1 MPVVDKLLFFN
12 MVFNRFMN
20 TFVNVS
26 ILLHVIFV
34 LSIFGLI
41 KINPDII
48 IIKCS
53 VWLILIIMPIFAAD
67 NLSLLQKEGC

>member
-41 KINPDII
+41 KINPNVI
-48 IIKCS
+48 IIKRS
-53 VWLILIIMPIFAAD
+53 VWLILIIMSIFAAD

>member
-12 MVFNRFMN
+12 MVFNMFMN

-34 LSIFGLI
+34 LNIFGLI
-41 KINPDII
+41 KINPNII
-48 IIKCS
+48 IIKRS
-53 VWLILIIMPIFAAD
+53 VWLILIIMSIFAAD

>member
-34 LSIFGLI
+34 MSIFGLI
-41 KINPDII
+41 KINPNII
-48 IIKCS
+48 IIKRS
-53 VWLILIIMPIFAAD
+53 VWLILIIMSIFAAD

>member
-41 KINPDII
+41 KINHNII
-48 IIKCS
+48 IIKRS
-53 VWLILIIMPIFAAD
+53 VWLILIIMSIFAAD

>member
-48 IIKCS
+48 II
-53 VWLILIIMPIFAAD
+53 VTI
-67 NLSLLQKEGC
+67 QQ

>member
-48 IIKCS
+48 IIKRS
-53 VWLILIIMPIFAAD
+53 VWLILIIMSIFAAD

>member
-41 KINPDII
+41 KINPNII
-48 IIKCS
+48 IIKRS
-53 VWLILIIMPIFAAD
+53 VWLILIIMSIFAAD

>member
-1 MPVVDKLLFFN
+1 

-26 ILLHVIFV
+26 ILLRVIFV

-41 KINPDII
+41 KINPNII
-48 IIKCS
+48 IIKSS
-53 VWLILIIMPIFAAD
+53 VWLILIIMYIFAAD

>member
-41 KINPDII
+41 KINPNII
-48 IIKCS
+48 IIKSS
-53 VWLILIIMPIFAAD
+53 VWLILIIMYIFAAD